1 MFFSGT
7 EYEIFSGLQN
17 WANYYDVSIIDLSS
31 AGFSVDY
38 LRQGTYS
45 ATQLKFAG
53 YNAIQLL
60 DGGYT
65 ISQLYHASY
74 NVSDLIGLYTYTYD
88 SLRSVGYTNQD
99 FLYSGKYRDANNRIW
114 YFTYNSPL
122 TIGGSGEFT
131 ITDLLGNEIKPS
143 GELIIPSSIYG
154 IDITGI
160 GNNAFADC
168 SELSAVTIPYSVT
181 NIGNHAFKGASGLT
195 KITLSPNIT
204 SIGDGAFQN
213 CDNLTEVELYYT
225 MTSYANATYFSTS
238 QSRGSSQITFSFY
251 PCKLTGCDSCGGP
264 NPPNL
269 WPREIPACPS
279 SDFTSEQLNER
290 RKAEILKYKKN
301 SSGFSQK
308 QQYSRLARGLG
319 KHRHVTYATQSQT
332 YTNANIKQLP
342 FALDDSGTNILV
354 CPNSSVLCATTS
366 QNDVPGPVKTLCLD
380 SNVPLYNYIV
390 QRTYGTSGN
399 KWPQYGPNP
408 PGI

>member
-1 MFFSGT
+1 M
-7 EYEIFSGLQN
+7 Y
-17 WANYYDVSIIDLSS
+17 
-31 AGFSVDY
+31 
-38 LRQGTYS
+38 
-45 ATQLKFAG
+45 
-53 YNAIQLL
+53 
-60 DGGYT
+60 
-65 ISQLYHASY
+65 
-74 NVSDLIGLYTYTYD
+74 
-88 SLRSVGYTNQD
+88 
-99 FLYSGKYRDANNRIW
+99 
-114 YFTYNSPL
+114 
-122 TIGGSGEFT
+122 
-131 ITDLLGNEIKPS
+131 
-143 GELIIPSSIYG
+143 
-154 IDITGI
+154 
-160 GNNAFADC
+160 
-168 SELSAVTIPYSVT
+168 
-181 NIGNHAFKGASGLT
+181 
-195 KITLSPNIT
+195 
-204 SIGDGAFQN
+204 
-213 CDNLTEVELYYT
+213 
-225 MTSYANATYFSTS
+225 MTS
-238 QSRGSSQITFSFY
+238 
-251 PCKLTGCDSCGGP
+251 PCDKLTGCDSCGGP